1 MIDSHAHLDDAQF
14 DEDREEVIRRAQ
26 EAGIELI
33 VCPGTDLESSRRVIE
48 LAHEYDC
55 VRAAVGMDRD
65 AAAAVDAASLAELE
79 RLAND
84 DRCVAIGEIGLDHFY
99 DRTPREVQR
108 AAFEAQVGLAKALEL
123 PVIVHC
129 RDAFDDCLAILERA
143 AARGVMHCFSG
154 DTGTARRC
162 CDLGMMISFAGQVT
176 YKKSDALR
184 EAARTIPPEHL
195 MIETDSPYLAPQA
208 VRGKRNEPA
217 YVVHTARLLAEV
229 LDLSYEDVGRIT
241 AANARALFDLPTG
254 SRTD

>member
-1 MIDSHAHLDDAQF
+1 
-14 DEDREEVIRRAQ
+14 
-26 EAGIELI
+26 
-33 VCPGTDLESSRRVIE
+33 
-48 LAHEYDC
+48 
-55 VRAAVGMDRD
+55 
-65 AAAAVDAASLAELE
+65 
-79 RLAND
+79 
-84 DRCVAIGEIGLDHFY
+84 
-99 DRTPREVQR
+99 
-108 AAFEAQVGLAKALEL
+108 
-123 PVIVHC
+123 
-129 RDAFDDCLAILERA
+129 
-143 AARGVMHCFSG
+143 MHCFSG

-184 EAARTIPPEHL
+184 EAARTIPAEHL

-217 YVVHTARLLAEV
+217 YVVHTARFLADV